1 MMKND
6 FKIRFTSLKDGIHS
20 FTYKVG
26 NEFFEQFEFTDVEG
40 ANVTVEVE
48 LEKQPTMMIAKFDL
62 LGDVDLMCDRCTDM
76 VSIPIESS
84 DELIYKFTE
93 TEFDD
98 EKVVSVYHNEIEID
112 LTQPI
117 FEFISLAIPS
127 KRLHKEGECNQT
139 MIKEINNYLLVEEDE
154 EEKSSETTNKTEENE
169 IDPRWSALNKLK
181 FKK

>member
-6 FKIRFTSLKDGIHS
+6 YKIRFTGLKDGFHN
-20 FTYKVG
+20 FTYKIG
-26 NEFFEQFEFTDVEG
+26 NEFFEQFEMTDIKG
-40 ANVTVEVE
+40 ADINVEVG
-48 LEKQPTMMIAKFDL
+48 LDKQPTMMIVNFNISGSA
-62 LGDVDLMCDRCTDM
+62 DLMCDRCTDV

-112 LTQPI
+112 MTQPI
-117 FEFISLAIPS
+117 FEFITLAIPY
-127 KRLHKEGECNQT
+127 KRLHKKGECNQT
-139 MIKEINNYLLVEEDE
+139 MLKEINNYLLVEKKDQNLNESTDE
-154 EEKSSETTNKTEENE
+154 IDENE

>member
-1 MMKND
+1 MKND
-6 FKIRFTSLKDGIHS
+6 FKIRFTGLKDGLHT
-20 FTYKVG
+20 FTYKIG
-26 NEFFEQFEFTDVEG
+26 NEFFEQFEMTDVKG
-40 ANVTVEVE
+40 ADIIVEVE
-48 LEKQPTMMIAKFDL
+48 LDKQPTMMIVSFNISGSAN
-62 LGDVDLMCDRCTDM
+62 LMCDRCTDI
-76 VSIPIESS
+76 VSIPIESH

-117 FEFISLAIPS
+117 FEFITLAIPS
-127 KRLHKEGECNQT
+127 KRLHNKGECNQT
-139 MIKEINNYLLVEEDE
+139 MLKEINNYLLVEEEEDE
-154 EEKSSETTNKTEENE
+154 NLNESIDEIDENE